1 MGREID
7 RPSSRG
13 GDVEFDRAQSENPLR
28 AGLRRELAAEPC
40 CMVIFGAS
48 GDLTRRKLVPALYN
62 LMLDRL
68 LPSPFAVVGVS
79 RRKMSDDEFRASL
92 REGVESYSRRA
103 FDENL
108 WDDLSAG
115 ISFVPTEN
123 SVEGYR
129 KLAEHLDRLDREKG
143 SGGNRLFYVSTPPS
157 AFPGI
162 VDRLGEAGLN
172 KPGTGGNWA
181 RIVLEKPI
189 GRDLASAR
197 ELNRI
202 VGRVFKEEDVF
213 RIDHYLGKET
223 VQNLMVFRFA
233 NAIFEP
239 LWNQKYVDHVQLTVA
254 ESIGVEGRGSYYE
267 EAGTTRDMVQ
277 NHMFQLLCLTAMEPP
292 ASLAPDAIRDEKV
305 KVLEALRP
313 VPLDQV
319 NAGTVRGQY
328 AEGVCGGK
336 RVPGYKQEEN
346 VAADSSTETYVA
358 LRLFIDNWRWG
369 GVPFYLR
376 AAKRMPKRVTE
387 IALQFREV
395 PHRLFDQNVAS
406 NTLALRIQPDEGIN
420 LKVESKSPG
429 PQMQIHPVNMEFRY
443 GTSFGLEPPEA
454 YERLILD
461 AILGDSTLF
470 IRRDE
475 VEASWNY
482 IDRLQQGWRERPAAE
497 GLPEYTAGTWGPA
510 ESDVLLARSGRTWRR
525 I

>member
-1 MGREID
+1 
-7 RPSSRG
+7 
-13 GDVEFDRAQSENPLR
+13 VELDQTGTENPLR

-40 CMVIFGAS
+40 SMVIFGAS

-68 LPSPFAVVGVS
+68 LPGSFATVGVA
-79 RRKMSDDEFRASL
+79 RREMSGAAFRESL

-103 FDENL
+103 FDESL
-108 WDDLSAG
+108 WEDLSAN
-115 ISFVPTEN
+115 ITYVPTEN

-129 KLAEHLDRLDREKG
+129 KLAAQLDRLDSERG
-143 SGGNRLFYVSTPPS
+143 TSGNRLFYVSTPPS

-162 VDRLGEAGLN
+162 VERLGEAGLN
-172 KPGTGGNWA
+172 RPGKGGNWA

-189 GRDLASAR
+189 GHDLASAR
-197 ELNRI
+197 ELNRV
-202 VGRVFKEEDVF
+202 VGRVFNEEDVF

-254 ESIGVEGRGSYYE
+254 ESIGVEGSGNYYE

-292 ASLAPDAIRDEKV
+292 ASLSPNAIRDEKV

-313 VPLDQV
+313 VPVDRV
-319 NAGTVRGQY
+319 DSTTVRGQY
-328 AEGVCGGK
+328 AEGVIGGRK
-336 RVPGYKQEEN
+336 VPGYKQEDD
-346 VAADSSTETYVA
+346 VAADSRTETYVA
-358 LRLFIDNWRWG
+358 MQLFIDNWRWG

-395 PHRLFDQNVAS
+395 PHRLFDQEVAS
-406 NTLALRIQPDEGIN
+406 NTLALRIQPDEGIS

-429 PQMQIHPVNMEFRY
+429 PKMLVHPVNMEFRY

-482 IDRLQQGWRERPAAE
+482 IDKLQQGWHERTSGG
-497 GLPEYTAGTWGPA
+497 GLPEYTAGSWGPA
-510 ESDVLLARSGRTWRR
+510 ESDVLLARGGRTWRR
-525 I
+525 L